1 MSESND
7 ELTYMS
13 ESPWHIDPVPAAGED
28 EDDAAVAE
36 EGEQENDPHST
47 SERPPK
53 VESEVEKLGRIT
65 ENARMMRGRI
75 CHQSKRSL
83 QGRKGPGAG

>member
-1 MSESND
+1 MHMHSEAPWHLGFNS
-7 ELTYMS
+7 S
-13 ESPWHIDPVPAAGED
+13 EQSPWHVDPVPAAGED

-53 VESEVEKLGRIT
+53 VESEVEKLGRKQ
-65 ENARMMRGRI
+65 RM
-75 CHQSKRSL
+75 
-83 QGRKGPGAG
+83 QG